1 LAYNLISFVNN
12 VINLKITYYLEIL
25 PQHRTKG
32 SPVFFGGH
40 EQVAVPFTLVHT
52 APRPHT
58 LGKLSQGSF

>member
-1 LAYNLISFVNN
+1 MIIF
-12 VINLKITYYLEIL
+12 KFL

-32 SPVFFGGH
+32 SPALFAGH

-58 LGKLSQGSF
+58 LGKLSHGSFWNDL